1 MVNKTKKEITND
13 ASQRYEFPEVAVEI
27 LDHLYMTK
35 KELSSVLVKSTMEE
49 YKEMMAV
56 KILDQLYMTKREL
69 SSPIVKKAMEE
80 YKEIKDS
87 IAFRTLDELAKAGLI
102 VKEEEV
108 GNDSIYSITEK
119 GSGLIEDIA
128 KKHELSIRDVLRR
141 QIKN

>member
-87 IAFRTLDELAKAGLI
+87 IAFRTLDELAKTGLI
-102 VKEEEV
+102 VKEEEA
-108 GNDSIYSITEK
+108 GNDAIYSITKKGIRLMEEEAEK
-119 GSGLIEDIA
+119 
-128 KKHELSIRDVLRR
+128 HVSIIRENLRS
-141 QIKN
+141 IKN

>member
-1 MVNKTKKEITND
+1 MVNKKTEITND
-13 ASQRYEFPEVAVEI
+13 APHRYEFPEAAVEI
-27 LDHLYMTK
+27 MDQLYLTK
-35 KELSSVLVKSTMEE
+35 KELSSQLVK
-49 YKEMMAV
+49 
-56 KILDQLYMTKREL
+56 I
-69 SSPIVKKAMEE
+69 AMEVYE
-80 YKEIKDS
+80 EKDDS